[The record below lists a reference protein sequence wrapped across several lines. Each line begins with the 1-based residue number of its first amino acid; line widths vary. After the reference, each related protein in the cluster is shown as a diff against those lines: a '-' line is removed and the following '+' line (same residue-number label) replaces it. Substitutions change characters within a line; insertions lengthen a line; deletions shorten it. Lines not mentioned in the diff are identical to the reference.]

1 LRLAFSCCVVVAFIV
16 TVCVVVCLLM
26 TFKFLSKEWFG
37 VLGGP
42 IGGVTNAVS
51 IMVFNLIYGRVVEQ
65 LNDMENWRTETEH
78 DDHKILKDFAFKFV
92 NAYAALF
99 FVAFVQNHTLML
111 FGIDMHCPNYHCMP
125 VLTMTLG
132 TVFATQ
138 IVVQQ
143 TLEVAVPWLKY
154 RRKMAVEEKKL
165 ASKLSQGDKVQKPTR
180 WEMESAME
188 EYPGVFDDY
197 NEMVV
202 QFGYVTL
209 FTAAFPLTSFFALLN
224 NVIEI
229 RVDAVKLIE
238 HTRRPR
244 YHCAADIGMWATILD
259 KLAVVAI
266 FTNVSL
272 VGFTSH
278 GLYFFFPHMTPT
290 DRLHYVIVIEH
301 ALLLLKWAIESLIPD
316 VPPSVLENYQKQ
328 IYRRDRAV
336 ENFLVRLWGCIG

>member
-1 LRLAFSCCVVVAFIV
+1 
-16 TVCVVVCLLM
+16 
-26 TFKFLSKEWFG
+26 
-37 VLGGP
+37 
-42 IGGVTNAVS
+42 
-51 IMVFNLIYGRVVEQ
+51 
-65 LNDMENWRTETEH
+65 
-78 DDHKILKDFAFKFV
+78 
-92 NAYAALF
+92 
-99 FVAFVQNHTLML
+99 
-111 FGIDMHCPNYHCMP
+111 
-125 VLTMTLG
+125 MTLG

-209 FTAAFPLTSFFALLN
+209 FTAA
-224 NVIEI
+224 
-229 RVDAVKLIE
+229 
-238 HTRRPR
+238 
-244 YHCAADIGMWATILD
+244 GMWATILD

-336 ENFLVRLWGCIG
+336 ENFLHMKGEEDSVSSCSSDEYRSEESQSSVSSSEPDDDD